1 MKRKINYIL
10 SILLTIFLIGCSGY
24 EPIFGSKNINFKV
37 SDYSIIGDKLLGKKI
52 YSKFDNLSKSNKD
65 QKNVK
70 SIFILIDITK
80 NKKSTAKDSSGKILE
95 YKLFLDTKIK
105 IHDYLTEA
113 QMLNENKVYSQSYSV
128 QDQISETIKIENKTI
143 ENLLNK
149 IYQDLIIKL
158 SQSF

>member
-1 MKRKINYIL
+1 MKSAL
-10 SILLTIFLIGCSGY
+10 CQFSSIH
-24 EPIFGSKNINFKV
+24 
-37 SDYSIIGDKLLGKKI
+37 
-52 YSKFDNLSKSNKD
+52 D
-65 QKNVK
+65 QKSFAN
-70 SIFILIDITK
+70 SFETHR
-80 NKKSTAKDSSGKILE
+80 
-95 YKLFLDTKIK
+95 KLFLDTKIK